1 VKACKAFPA
10 ATLVMPA
17 DMAILAIN
25 SSFVIVPSQ
34 YIG

>member
-1 VKACKAFPA
+1 
-10 ATLVMPA
+10 LVMPA